1 MDFDGY
7 VERGWTPIT
16 PPELRVKGLPE
27 FEILHDYDDGT
38 ELRLYDKRL
47 LIRTDYAD
55 PGVNIAGLS
64 LPQSCV
70 GWKPLTQVLQDEE
83 PFILFAGV
91 DETANLR
98 FLRVN
103 VEPLEFRLGPA
114 FLEETIQT
122 PEHFSDSIVVSP
134 GARWSCGVSDGEG
147 CAFWRVHFDSRT
159 LRFGVPEFL
168 NETFPRSD
176 IHFVGDDGGVFLH
189 ALWPDV
195 AIDDYS
201 DVLGYS
207 SRYWS
212 PTGSL
217 TPVPLPNGV
226 GQFVDIEY
234 SPKQTSAGE
243 PLAFSINVFTN
254 ELYVWRLLSTP
265 TRFVSI
271 ANTPL
276 PQNLVEFFKH
286 TKCAPSS
293 RLLEI
298 LMTTGLTTTGLISCD
313 ESELG
318 ICAWIEEYLQHNSDL
333 SRVWICRRG
342 LARQTCDGRI
352 TQVRRRA
359 TTRYELRIIRSK
371 TSLRNRTAHFLARS
385 NLPLDNLPP
394 ELLDLVRVFAQ

>member
-7 VERGWTPIT
+7 VERGWTRIT
-16 PPELRVKGLPE
+16 PPELWVKGLPE
-27 FEILHDYDDGT
+27 FEFLHDYDDGT

-55 PGVNIAGLS
+55 PGVNIVGLS

-103 VEPLEFRLGPA
+103 VEPLDFRLGPS

-122 PEHFSDSIVVSP
+122 PKHFIKSIVVSP
-134 GARWSCGVSDGEG
+134 GARWSCGVSDGER
-147 CAFWRVHFDSRT
+147 CSFWRVPFDSRT

-168 NETFPRSD
+168 HATFPWSK
-176 IHFVGDDGGVFLH
+176 IHFLGDDGGVFLH
-189 ALWPDV
+189 ALLPDV

-217 TPVPLPNGV
+217 NPVPLPNGV
-226 GQFVDIEY
+226 GLFVDVAF
-234 SPKQTSAGE
+234 SSRQTSAGE
-243 PLAFSINVFTN
+243 PLAFSNGETN
-254 ELYVWRLLSTP
+254 ERCVWKVLSSP
-265 TRFVSI
+265 TRFVPI
-271 ANTPL
+271 ANWTL
-276 PQNLVEFFKH
+276 PENLVEFGYMN
-286 TKCAPSS
+286 CAPSS
-293 RLLEI
+293 RLFEI
-298 LMTTGLTTTGLISCD
+298 LTTTGLTSC
-313 ESELG
+313 ESESG
-318 ICAWIEEYLQHNSDL
+318 ICAWREILQHNTEL
-333 SRVWICRRG
+333 SRVWICRQV
-342 LARQTCDGRI
+342 LARDTSDRRI
-352 TQVRRRA
+352 TRA
-359 TTRYELRIIRSK
+359 HRGATARYELRIIRPK
-371 TSLRNRTAHFLARS
+371 TSLRNRSAHSLAKS
-385 NLPLDNLPP
+385 NLPLDNLPT